1 LDAGS
6 ALSGHYDTEY
16 SKGEIMIKFM
26 NLLGY
31 DAISLG
37 SMDLKYKMD
46 ELLDLNDKAE
56 FPILSANLVSRQDKS
71 LVFDAYT
78 IIETSGRNIA
88 IIGISPY
95 PLEES
100 SESDNIEKYETIDPI
115 EAINKIIDD
124 LRLKANIIIVLSSA
138 GREIDEK
145 IAKSIDAVDI
155 IVAGSSNQIT
165 MEPVVIK
172 REEKSD
178 ALIVESQVLGK
189 KLGKL
194 IVKFSSVGKIKEFEG
209 ELLKLD
215 PEVEDDPEI
224 AKILNEYLE
233 QMKK

>member
-1 LDAGS
+1 MDAGS

-16 SKGEIMIKFM
+16 SKGEIMIEFM

-37 SMDLKYKMD
+37 SMDFKYKMD
-46 ELLDLNDKAE
+46 EILDLNDKAE
-56 FPILSANLVSRQDKS
+56 FPILSANLVSKQDKS

-78 IIETSGRNIA
+78 IIESSGRNIA

-100 SESDNIEKYETIDPI
+100 SESDIIKKYETIDPI

-124 LRLKANIIIVLSSA
+124 LRLKANILVVLSSA

-165 MEPVVIK
+165 MEPVVIE
-172 REEKSD
+172 REGKSD
-178 ALIVESQVLGK
+178 ALIVESYVLGK
-189 KLGKL
+189 RLGKL
-194 IVKFSSVGKIKEFEG
+194 IVRFNPDGEIEEFEG
-209 ELLKLD
+209 ELIKLD
-215 PEVEDDPEI
+215 PEVEDEPEI
-224 AKILNEYLE
+224 SKILKEYLE

>member
-1 LDAGS
+1 MDAGS

-16 SKGEIMIKFM
+16 SKGEIMIQFM

-37 SMDLKYKMD
+37 SMDFKYKMD
-46 ELLDLNDKAE
+46 EIIDLNDKAE
-56 FPILSANLVSRQDKS
+56 FPILSANLVSKQDKS

-78 IIETSGRNIA
+78 IIESSGRNIA

-100 SESDNIEKYETIDPI
+100 SESDIIEKYETIDPI
-115 EAINKIIDD
+115 EAISKIIDD
-124 LRLKANIIIVLSSA
+124 LRLKANIIIALSSA

-194 IVKFSSVGKIKEFEG
+194 IVKFNPDGEIKEFEG
-209 ELLKLD
+209 ELIKLD
-215 PEVEDDPEI
+215 PEVEDEPDI
-224 AKILNEYLE
+224 LKILKEYLE
-233 QMKK
+233 RMKK

>member
-16 SKGEIMIKFM
+16 SRGEIMIQFM

-37 SMDLKYKMD
+37 SMDFKYKMD
-46 ELLDLNDKAE
+46 EILDLNDKAE
-56 FPILSANLVSRQDKS
+56 FPILSANLVSKQDKS

-78 IIETSGRNIA
+78 IIESSGRNIA

-100 SESDNIEKYETIDPI
+100 SESDIIEKYETIDPI

-194 IVKFSSVGKIKEFEG
+194 IVKFGSVGKIKEFEG
-209 ELLKLD
+209 ELIKLD
-215 PEVEDDPEI
+215 PEVEDEPDI
-224 AKILNEYLE
+224 LKILKEYLE

>member
-1 LDAGS
+1 MDAGS

-37 SMDLKYKMD
+37 SMDFKYKMD
-46 ELLDLNDKAE
+46 EILDLNDKAE
-56 FPILSANLVSRQDKS
+56 FPILSANLVSKQDKS

-78 IIETSGRNIA
+78 IIESSGRNIA

-100 SESDNIEKYETIDPI
+100 SESDIIEKYETIDPI

-165 MEPVVIK
+165 MEPVVIE

-224 AKILNEYLE
+224 AKILKEYLE

>member
-1 LDAGS
+1 MDAGS

-16 SKGEIMIKFM
+16 SKGEIMIQFM

-31 DAISLG
+31 DAISIG
-37 SMDLKYKMD
+37 SMDFKYKMD
-46 ELLDLNDKAE
+46 EILYLNDKAE
-56 FPILSANLVSRQDKS
+56 FPILSANLVSKQDKS

-78 IIETSGRNIA
+78 IIESSGRNIA

-95 PLEES
+95 PLEEG
-100 SESDNIEKYETIDPI
+100 SESDIIEKYETIDPI

-194 IVKFSSVGKIKEFEG
+194 TVKFSSVGKIKEFEG
-209 ELLKLD
+209 ELIKLD
-215 PEVEDDPEI
+215 PEVEDEPDI
-224 AKILNEYLE
+224 LKILKEYLE

>member
-1 LDAGS
+1 MDAGS

-16 SKGEIMIKFM
+16 SKGEIMIEFM

-37 SMDLKYKMD
+37 SMDFKYKMD
-46 ELLDLNDKAE
+46 EILDLNDKAE
-56 FPILSANLVSRQDKS
+56 FPILSANLVSKQDKS

-78 IIETSGRNIA
+78 IIESSGRNIA

-100 SESDNIEKYETIDPI
+100 SESDIIKKYETIDPI

-124 LRLKANIIIVLSSA
+124 LRLKANILVVLSSA

-165 MEPVVIK
+165 MEPVVIE
-172 REEKSD
+172 REGKSD
-178 ALIVESQVLGK
+178 ALIVESYVLGK
-189 KLGKL
+189 RLGKL
-194 IVKFSSVGKIKEFEG
+194 IVRFNPDGEIEEFEG
-209 ELLKLD
+209 ELIKLD
-215 PEVEDDPEI
+215 PEVENEPEI
-224 AKILNEYLE
+224 SKILKEYLE

>member
-16 SKGEIMIKFM
+16 SKGEIMIEFM

-37 SMDLKYKMD
+37 SMDFKYKMD
-46 ELLDLNDKAE
+46 EILDLNDKAE
-56 FPILSANLVSRQDKS
+56 FPILSANLVSKQDKS

-78 IIETSGRNIA
+78 IIESSGRNIA

-100 SESDNIEKYETIDPI
+100 SESDIIKKYETIDPI

-124 LRLKANIIIVLSSA
+124 LRLKANILVVLSSA

-165 MEPVVIK
+165 MEPVVIE
-172 REEKSD
+172 REGKSD
-178 ALIVESQVLGK
+178 ALIVESYVLGK
-189 KLGKL
+189 RLGKL
-194 IVKFSSVGKIKEFEG
+194 IVRFNPDGEIEEFEG
-209 ELLKLD
+209 ELIKLD
-215 PEVEDDPEI
+215 PEVEDEPEI
-224 AKILNEYLE
+224 SKILKEYLE

>member
-1 LDAGS
+1 MDAGS

>member
-1 LDAGS
+1 MDAGS

-16 SKGEIMIKFM
+16 SKGEIMIEFM

-37 SMDLKYKMD
+37 SMDFKYKMD
-46 ELLDLNDKAE
+46 EILDLNDKAE
-56 FPILSANLVSRQDKS
+56 FPILSANLVSKQDKS

-78 IIETSGRNIA
+78 IIESSGRNIA

-100 SESDNIEKYETIDPI
+100 SESDIIKKYETIDPI

-165 MEPVVIK
+165 MEPVVIE
-172 REEKSD
+172 REGKSD
-178 ALIVESQVLGK
+178 ALIVESYVLGK
-189 KLGKL
+189 RLGKL
-194 IVKFSSVGKIKEFEG
+194 IVRFNPDGEIEEFEG
-209 ELLKLD
+209 ELIKLD
-215 PEVEDDPEI
+215 PEVEDEPEI
-224 AKILNEYLE
+224 SKILKEYLE